1 MSRYTVSTEGGGGE
15 GKDMGACGR
24 EGEYISTCIDMY
36 SYIHK
41 HTHSHLRMLIWMFD
55 VCVHSDS
62 CMYVYP
68 ICTRECRRA
77 NYKDKGS

>member
-24 EGEYISTCIDMY
+24 EGEYISTYIDMY

-41 HTHSHLRMLIWMFD
+41 HTHIHPRMLI
-55 VCVHSDS
+55 
-62 CMYVYP
+62 
-68 ICTRECRRA
+68 
-77 NYKDKGS
+77 